1 MTSRER
7 VKAAVSGQIPDRV
20 PVDLGST
27 RVTGIQCW
35 AYKGL
40 VEALGLPDR
49 TPRVYDLMQM
59 LAEVDD
65 DVIEAAGLDCVGVF
79 IDSNLPFGLRPRDWK
94 PLTLFDG
101 TEILVPGELEVFTE
115 PNGDWVIREG
125 NRPDG
130 RVLGRMPRDGHYFD
144 YADDMSLHD
153 ELTLPDLD
161 EWEQT
166 LRPRLDDEELQKVVE
181 RCRYLHENT
190 DKAVVLNYFGAGLGG
205 PFNVPDWLVVMIEHP
220 EWVHECHRRQVRFHT
235 NNIRRILDAAAKY
248 IDVFVVSGADFGTQK
263 GEFFSPSLFSELYK
277 PYFTQINAVIHEYG
291 VPTFYHS
298 CGSIR
303 KLIPDF
309 IEMGCDILNPVQCSA
324 ANMDPRELKAEFGS
338 RLTFWGG
345 GIDTQ
350 KTLPFG
356 TVDDVRREVLERLRI
371 FAPGGRYVFN
381 PVHNVQKDCP
391 GQNIA
396 AMLET
401 VLEHGRYTR

>member
-40 VEALGLPDR
+40 VESLGLPDR

-125 NRPDG
+125 SRPDG

-153 ELTLPDLD
+153 ELTLPDLSGVPSD
-161 EWEQT
+161 QAVYLTDLDTGKKLYARTMPSYSFAAGAGGAQRHFELTVQPKGADNLVITSASVQPTGAGAVVTYSVSRPCQVSVEVLNIAGRPVRSLVTGAPAPAGSNVQT
-166 LRPRLDDEELQKVVE
+166 WDLRSDDGTLAPSGQYLVRIEAVADNGQRVQALRP
-181 RCRYLHENT
+181 LHV
-190 DKAVVLNYFGAGLGG
+190 A
-205 PFNVPDWLVVMIEHP
+205 
-220 EWVHECHRRQVRFHT
+220 R
-235 NNIRRILDAAAKY
+235 
-248 IDVFVVSGADFGTQK
+248 
-263 GEFFSPSLFSELYK
+263 
-277 PYFTQINAVIHEYG
+277 
-291 VPTFYHS
+291 
-298 CGSIR
+298 
-303 KLIPDF
+303 
-309 IEMGCDILNPVQCSA
+309 
-324 ANMDPRELKAEFGS
+324 
-338 RLTFWGG
+338 
-345 GIDTQ
+345 
-350 KTLPFG
+350 
-356 TVDDVRREVLERLRI
+356 
-371 FAPGGRYVFN
+371 
-381 PVHNVQKDCP
+381 
-391 GQNIA
+391 
-396 AMLET
+396 
-401 VLEHGRYTR
+401 